1 MNLYAH
7 LIPTPLPELAALCAT
22 VDDDGTLVALDFLHE
37 TVEAAEVERRAAAH
51 GDRLVWDGER
61 CAAVTAQLEE
71 YFAGRRQDFDLPL
84 APRGS
89 EFQRRVW
96 EELSR
101 IPYGVTISY
110 AELAARVGR
119 PGAARAVGRANGTNP
134 IPVVIPCHR
143 VIGADGSLTGYG
155 GGMPLKRALLALEGA
170 LAESRQEQPRLA
182 GL

>member
-1 MNLYAH
+1 MNVYAD

-22 VDDDGTLVALDFLHE
+22 IDESGALLALDFLHR
-37 TVEAAEVERRAAAH
+37 EADASEIERRAEAR
-51 GDRLVWDGER
+51 GDHLTWDPER
-61 CAAVTAQLEE
+61 CAAVAAQLRE
-71 YFAGRRQDFDLPL
+71 YFAGTRRDFDLAL

-101 IPYGVTISY
+101 VPYGATISY

-155 GGMPLKRALLALEGA
+155 GGMPLKRALLTLEGVL
-170 LAESRQEQPRLA
+170 LA
-182 GL
+182 

>member
-1 MNLYAH
+1 MNLYAD
-7 LIPTPLPELAALCAT
+7 LVPTPLPELAALCAT
-22 VDDDGTLVALDFLHE
+22 VDDDGVLVELDFLPADSD
-37 TVEAAEVERRAAAH
+37 TPAIAEVERRAAAR
-51 GDRLVWDGER
+51 GDRLTWDRER
-61 CAAVTAQLEE
+61 CAGVAAQLAE
-71 YFAGRRQDFDLPL
+71 YFAGKRKDFALPI

-110 AELAARVGR
+110 AELAARIGR
-119 PGAARAVGRANGTNP
+119 PGASRAVGRANGTNP

-170 LAESRQEQPRLA
+170 LLV
-182 GL
+182 